1 VKENYFMAIE
11 KLKDQLASLK
21 PVLDS
26 AGRAIEI
33 VSFDT
38 PMIVF
43 RLSGFC
49 GGCECS
55 GSYKEGLQDL
65 VAEHCPEFSVIEFIE
80 A

>member
-1 VKENYFMAIE
+1 MPIE
-11 KLKDQLASLK
+11 KLHAQLATLK

-26 AGRAIEI
+26 ANRSIEI
-33 VSFDT
+33 ASAEAPT
-38 PMIVF
+38 IVF
-43 RLSGFC
+43 KISGFC

-65 VAEHCPEFSVIEFIE
+65 VKEHCPEMENVEFIE

>member
-1 VKENYFMAIE
+1 MAIE
-11 KLKDQLASLK
+11 KLHAQLATLK

-33 VSFDT
+33 VSADAPT
-38 PMIVF
+38 IVF
-43 RLSGFC
+43 KITGFC

-65 VAEHCPEFSVIEFIE
+65 VAEHCPEMTVVEFIE
-80 A
+80 E

>member
-1 VKENYFMAIE
+1 MPIE
-11 KLKDQLASLK
+11 KLHAQLATLR

-26 AGRAIEI
+26 AGRSIEI
-33 VSFDT
+33 LSADAPT
-38 PMIVF
+38 IVF
-43 RLSGFC
+43 KIIGFC

-65 VAEHCPEFSVIEFIE
+65 VAEHCPEMTVVEFQE